1 MTFYFYGLIP
11 VEPVESLCYQFENYI
26 GAQQTSALKSCV
38 ANDLRHHVRPAV
50 WTPQQAHI
58 LPSVG
63 PERQGSRPE
72 DRKVLRKTEGTW
84 PEGGKVSAG
93 SGVTVGHRELYN
105 NSSVVFKNAR
115 MHPTTLC
122 AN

>member
-1 MTFYFYGLIP
+1 M
-11 VEPVESLCYQFENYI
+11 
-26 GAQQTSALKSCV
+26 
-38 ANDLRHHVRPAV
+38 RPAV

-58 LPSVG
+58 LLSVG
-63 PERQGSRPE
+63 PERQGSRSE
-72 DRKVLRKTEGTW
+72 DRKVLRMTEGAW

-93 SGVTVGHRELYN
+93 SGGTVGHRELYN
-105 NSSVVFKNAR
+105 NSSVVFQNAR